1 MWIERINV
9 VGLRSFG
16 QVTQSADFS
25 PKLTIVYAD
34 NSQGKTSLAESIEF
48 LLTGTISRKT
58 FTGSAAREFA
68 ESLRNAH
75 LPTTVEPYAQ
85 MILSDPGQP
94 TRTITRRLLSDFAA
108 SRECTSALDID
119 GQAAQDVTA
128 VLPLSEPPPQTPILL
143 QHSLRYVLSA
153 KPQDRTAYFKAILDA
168 TDLDRLHEVL
178 VAQARSIA
186 DPSTPLLARAE
197 ITLDLGRLVQSGD
210 LTAATIRAAIRAKL
224 REHLS
229 LDADII
235 ESSVD
240 AEATRL
246 LAAHEEEQFPF
257 ADVQMSAST
266 QPSLPRNSLDRLG
279 TAFAVNATAAVADF
293 ALMQV
298 FDGFLRLPGLDTQSG
313 IDCPLCLTEGAVTPA
328 RIADI
333 RAALTS
339 SEELRAVRLII
350 DTERAALLGWLE
362 AVERFQA
369 SITPRILRSDGAQS
383 SARVNRALLALLF
396 EDEWA
401 IQRQAWRD
409 ALDALSVG
417 LQRLSDD
424 RTSCRA
430 ALEDSAA
437 TSTDAST
444 VACERL
450 DRTVE
455 VMFAAAESY
464 RAALTP
470 LDAEIRRRLTANS
483 ALRIPREL
491 LALIPSAEELAHDY
505 NRRAAATAARTMLHS
520 AASDI
525 AEATKTVLDAKFAA
539 LTGEISYWWNRM
551 RPSEPATFAGLQRAG
566 TGRRFLDLK
575 AGLLGSPTSNP
586 EQRDAV
592 AVFSDSQLN
601 CLGLAA
607 FLARV
612 CREDSP
618 YVILDDPIQASDEEH
633 RFTFVHQ
640 VPDELMRRGKQVIIL
655 THDQRLARDMHDR
668 YEHLLP
674 AYLHIRLDDP
684 AQGSTIGQTRD
695 ALQVQ
700 LERSLPLANRADP
713 DARKRAAQIQRTAA
727 ERLCKKILVADR
739 RRNGDALA
747 LLSDYDGFVLGTLIP
762 LVSPLLAA
770 DPSHAG
776 KLRAAANN
784 LNPGSH
790 DDGVPS
796 TSALRQSHGDLKQ
809 LAQTY
814 L

>member
-1 MWIERINV
+1 MWIERISV

-16 QVTQSADFS
+16 QATQSADLS

-48 LLTGTISRKT
+48 LLTGTLSRKT

-75 LPTTVEPYAQ
+75 LPSTVEPYAQ
-85 MILSDPGQP
+85 MVLNDQGQP

-108 SRECTSALDID
+108 NRECTSALDID
-119 GQAAQDVTA
+119 GHAAQDVTS
-128 VLPLSEPPPQTPILL
+128 VLPLSEPPLQTPILL
-143 QHSLRYVLSA
+143 QHSLRYILSA

-168 TDLDRLHEVL
+168 TDLDRLHEVI
-178 VAQARSIA
+178 VAQARSITA
-186 DPSTPLLARAE
+186 PSTPLLARAE
-197 ITLDLGRLVQSGD
+197 ASLGLDPLVQSGN
-210 LTAATIRAAIRAKL
+210 LTGAKITTAIRARL
-224 REHLS
+224 RDLLS
-229 LDADII
+229 LDGGIL
-235 ESSVD
+235 ETSVD

-246 LAAHEEEQFPF
+246 LAAYEEEQFPF
-257 ADVQMSAST
+257 GDVQISASA
-266 QPSLPRNSLDRLG
+266 QPSLPRDSLDRWEM
-279 TAFAVNATAAVADF
+279 AFAVNASAVVADF

-298 FDGFLRLPGLDTQSG
+298 YDAFIRLPGRDVQSPR
-313 IDCPLCLTEGAVTPA
+313 DCPLCLTHGAVTSA

-339 SEELRAVRLII
+339 SAESRAARLTI
-350 DTERAALLGWLE
+350 DTEQAALFGWLE
-362 AVERFQA
+362 AVDRLQL
-369 SITPRILRSDGAQS
+369 SIAPRILRAEGAQS
-383 SARVNRALLALLF
+383 LGRVNRALLGLLL
-396 EDEWA
+396 EGESA
-401 IQRQAWRD
+401 AQLQAWRD
-409 ALDALSVG
+409 TLDAIRAD
-417 LQRLSDD
+417 LQRLSVDGA
-424 RTSCRA
+424 SCRA
-430 ALEDSAA
+430 ALEDSTA
-437 TSTDAST
+437 TSMDSAMA
-444 VACERL
+444 ACERL

-455 VMFAAAESY
+455 SMFASVELY
-464 RAALTP
+464 RTALTP
-470 LDAEIRRRLTANS
+470 LDAEIRRRLAANS

-491 LALIPSAEELAHDY
+491 LALIPAADDLAQDY
-505 NRRAAATAARTMLHS
+505 NDRAAATAARTMLQS

-539 LTGEISYWWNRM
+539 LTGEISHWWNLM

-586 EQRDAV
+586 EERDAV

-612 CREDSP
+612 CRETSP

-640 VPDELMRRGKQVIIL
+640 VPDELIRRGKQVIIL
-655 THDQRLARDMHDR
+655 THDQRLARDLHDR
-668 YEHLLP
+668 YEHILP

-684 AQGSTIGQTRD
+684 AEGSTIGQTRD

-713 DARKRAAQIQRTAA
+713 DSRKRAAQMQRTAA

-739 RRNGDALA
+739 RRNGDTSV
-747 LLSDYDGFVLGTLIP
+747 LLSDYDGAVLGALIP
-762 LVSPLLAA
+762 TVAPLLVA
-770 DPSHAG
+770 DPSHPG